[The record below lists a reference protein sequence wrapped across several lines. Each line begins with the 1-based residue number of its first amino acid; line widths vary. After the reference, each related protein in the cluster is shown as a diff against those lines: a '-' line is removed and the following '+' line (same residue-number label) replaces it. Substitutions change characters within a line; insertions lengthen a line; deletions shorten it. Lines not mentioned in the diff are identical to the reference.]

1 MSDVIGELRQA
12 MAEFDGCTPAERAFR
27 VHCAQR
33 VIRLVRRL
41 LAEVDGERAGA
52 VGYEPV
58 GSRRAIDNL
67 RADNARR
74 REAAGAEPLGPPN
87 PAHGELPFR
96 DDDYT
101 AEAMNR
107 TAD

>member
-1 MSDVIGELRQA
+1 MGDVIADLRQA

-41 LAEVDGERAGA
+41 LAEVDGERA
-52 VGYEPV
+52 PV
-58 GSRRAIDNL
+58 HPWW
-67 RADNARR
+67 
-74 REAAGAEPLGPPN
+74 AEPLGPPN
-87 PAHGELPFR
+87 PAHGELPLR

-101 AEAMNR
+101 PEALNR